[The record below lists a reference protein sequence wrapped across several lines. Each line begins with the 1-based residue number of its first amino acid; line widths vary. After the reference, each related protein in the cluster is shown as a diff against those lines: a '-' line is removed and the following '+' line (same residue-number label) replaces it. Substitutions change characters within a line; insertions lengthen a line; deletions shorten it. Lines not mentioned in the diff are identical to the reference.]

1 MASLYETLVSAGCKI
16 DSHESDLY
24 VEATPTAE
32 KIITE
37 FIGAGLVS
45 GATHFTSAIDGKR
58 WADIPFAFEPFW
70 KARGMT

>member
-1 MASLYETLVSAGCKI
+1 MASVYEALVSAGCKI

-24 VEATPTAE
+24 VEATPIAE
-32 KIITE
+32 KIIAE
-37 FIGAGLVS
+37 HIGSGEIH
-45 GATHFTSAIDGKR
+45 GATHFRSAVDGKL